1 MRLLALDI
9 GTKRVGVAFCDT
21 NIGIVFPRE
30 PIVVKNEKDI
40 INKVKE
46 DVVKDK
52 IDKVI
57 VGLPLNFNSTR
68 SHIQSYVE
76 DVARKIKREVGV
88 EVELFDERFT
98 TKIATYL
105 GSKNID
111 SLSAKILL
119 EDYINLLKNR
129 NQETTKEDKF

>member
-21 NIGIVFPRE
+21 SIGIVFARE
-30 PIVVKNEKDI
+30 VIVVKNERDI
-40 INKVKE
+40 INNVKE
-46 DVVKDK
+46 IVAKDR

-76 DVARKIKREVGV
+76 NIAAKIKKEVGID
-88 EVELFDERFT
+88 VELFDERFT
-98 TKIATYL
+98 TKIATQI

-111 SLSAKILL
+111 SISAKILL
-119 EDYINLLKNR
+119 EDYINLMKNKR
-129 NQETTKEDKF
+129 LMENNF